1 MRSSKFFLLLNAA
14 ITFLFAAT
22 TTAGGVDM
30 KDPRRA
36 VALEDNL
43 RIDAQLVQDTIGS
56 GGQVNVTYQ
65 IENLARV
72 PVALADRLADTSY
85 DPESRTVTF
94 TVGSEI
100 PDGKI
105 VPHLTVIMPGEKK
118 IFTSTANVHVVLPA
132 TRSPF
137 IAYPRY
143 VQVKVNVL
151 RDLTPFDAVLK
162 QQQTSAAAPLS
173 DAVFETWV
181 ENNDAIFLN
190 AVPVRWKSGRSPS
203 EQAGADVATPVA
215 LAAGGTF

>member
-1 MRSSKFFLLLNAA
+1 
-14 ITFLFAAT
+14 
-22 TTAGGVDM
+22 M

-36 VALEDNL
+36 VALEDKL

-65 IENLARV
+65 IENLANV
-72 PVALADRLADTSY
+72 PVAFADRLADTSY
-85 DPESRTVTF
+85 DPDSRTVTF

-100 PDGKI
+100 PDGKT
-105 VPHLTVIMPGEKK
+105 VPHLTVIMPGEKRT
-118 IFTSTANVHVVLPA
+118 FTAAANVHVVLPA

-151 RDLTPFDAVLK
+151 RDLTPFDDVLK
-162 QQQTSAAAPLS
+162 QQQASTAAPLS
-173 DAVFETWV
+173 DAVFDTWI

-190 AVPVRWKSGRSPS
+190 AVPVRWKTGRSPS
-203 EQAGADVATPVA
+203 EQAGADVAMPVA